1 MPSVGGLSQS
11 CLFRKHPHWR
21 WTAASVG
28 DRIKCP
34 DSAIRCGCRASC
46 RIHAIF
52 FIVFSCSELGT
63 EKKRKATTLHSGR
76 ASGISARPG
85 TAGRNFWGAPTAKID
100 GHQSGCSKKKI
111 ASIFIHF
118 GLFFFGQKFP
128 SGSMLLRPFIGPI
141 EAAPC
146 HYTKGH
152 RCHLQTRPMQSQ
164 RKCSGRAPQVCFGG
178 VAAADNAN

>member
-63 EKKRKATTLHSGR
+63 EKRGKRRRYIPAERAEFPLGR
-76 ASGISARPG
+76 APLGGIFGARQRPRLTATRAAVQRRILHPFSFISASF
-85 TAGRNFWGAPTAKID
+85 FW
-100 GHQSGCSKKKI
+100 
-111 ASIFIHF
+111 
-118 GLFFFGQKFP
+118 GQKFP

-146 HYTKGH
+146 H
-152 RCHLQTRPMQSQ
+152 
-164 RKCSGRAPQVCFGG
+164 
-178 VAAADNAN
+178 

>member
-118 GLFFFGQKFP
+118 GLFFFGPKV
-128 SGSMLLRPFIGPI
+128 SEWID
-141 EAAPC
+141 A
-146 HYTKGH
+146 
-152 RCHLQTRPMQSQ
+152 
-164 RKCSGRAPQVCFGG
+164 
-178 VAAADNAN
+178 VAAIHWANRSSALPLNQGPPLPPANSSDAVAAEM